1 MGKII
6 LELADFA
13 GTRACRSE
21 LHWPEMIR
29 Q

>member
-13 GTRACRSE
+13 GTRAWRSE
-21 LHWPEMIR
+21 LHRREMIR